1 MLATAVVEASCVA
14 ELPCSGAS
22 KLSRCYTA
30 AESFYYAV
38 RALNARL
45 LPPHDRPT
53 NQLPFHL
60 PINQKPAES
69 VLDVGTS
76 PVIIV
81 KGDWCGSTRSC
92 SRRSHFPLRL
102 PVSPP
107 VVHHL

>member
-38 RALNARL
+38 RVLNARL

-53 NQLPFHL
+53 NQLPQQSSADQ
-60 PINQKPAES
+60 PETCR
-69 VLDVGTS
+69 V
-76 PVIIV
+76 
-81 KGDWCGSTRSC
+81 R
-92 SRRSHFPLRL
+92 SRRGY
-102 PVSPP
+102 
-107 VVHHL
+107 